1 MFKYNKRI
9 NNSLFSSSS
18 SSSLIRFLSKKS
30 HQNGKIRM
38 SNSEAFVETLVAN
51 KVDSCFGIVG
61 SAFMDALDL
70 FPLAGIRF
78 VPVVF
83 FFFSIFL

>member
-1 MFKYNKRI
+1 
-9 NNSLFSSSS
+9 
-18 SSSLIRFLSKKS
+18 
-30 HQNGKIRM
+30 M
-38 SNSEAFVETLVAN
+38 SNSEAFVETLIAN

-78 VPVVF
+78 VPVVCILYFLLCFSF
-83 FFFSIFL
+83 FVSMFFSSLNFTSSSLH